1 MKKLLPFL
9 ATIALALFFA
19 GCTTRPI
26 FPGWTSGPSYNSVK
40 DTFPLIAANAG
51 RIFIYRDAIYGPSK
65 TPAVLLNG
73 EPIGLSKAQGF
84 FYVDQPAG
92 DDKVE
97 LSGEGSP
104 PASFTLSAGQT
115 VYVRINVHTNLSQ
128 TILYPEVVD
137 ASVAGRELTA
147 CKYTPGNATTE
158 TPAEPATVN
167 KDEPPAQAEPAAAAN
182 DESPAKME
190 IVIGQGGQVSIN
202 GDPISDDQLLP
213 LLKKDHDSNPNIAV
227 LIKADKSTQ
236 LQKMDDVINACT
248 AAGLSRFTL
257 QTQ

>member
-9 ATIALALFFA
+9 ATVVLAAFFV
-19 GCTTRPI
+19 GCTTKPI

-92 DDKVE
+92 DDKVD

-137 ASVAGRELTA
+137 ASIAQRELTA
-147 CKYTPGNATTE
+147 CKYAPGNATAE
-158 TPAEPATVN
+158 TP
-167 KDEPPAQAEPAAAAN
+167 AEPAAAAN
-182 DESPAKME
+182 DESPAKIE
-190 IVIGQGGQVSIN
+190 IIVGQGGQISIN
-202 GDPISDDQLLP
+202 GDPISNDQLLP

-227 LIKADKSTQ
+227 LIKADKSIP

-248 AAGLSRFTL
+248 AAGLNRFSL